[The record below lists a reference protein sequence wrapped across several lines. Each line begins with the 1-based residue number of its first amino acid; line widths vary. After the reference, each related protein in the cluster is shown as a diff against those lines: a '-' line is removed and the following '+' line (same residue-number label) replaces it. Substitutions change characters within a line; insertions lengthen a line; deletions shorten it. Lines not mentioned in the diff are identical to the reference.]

1 MGVGLPLVM
10 SQLAGVFEQLKRD
23 LLAPGG
29 PSITTMRNYSF
40 AMLVYG
46 PEQEFEMRRKVRQL
60 SDELRAQSWAV
71 LEISLQ
77 RLLLQRLRGL
87 EEGVLESWIE
97 TEKRQS
103 RRNPERAWLRVK
115 EQLANL
121 LEGEEGLAQD
131 VVRLVD
137 DFCRQYPE
145 AARSSLIWVKRLGAL
160 YPFYRCSSLLR
171 HLDGKTGQVP
181 VILLYPGERKD
192 KTALSFM
199 GEMPADRDYRPRIY
213 SAEMF

>member
-1 MGVGLPLVM
+1 M
-10 SQLAGVFEQLKRD
+10 SNLSSVFDELKRD
-23 LLAPGG
+23 LTNPKG

-40 AMLVYG
+40 AILVYG
-46 PEQEFEMRRKVRQL
+46 PEQEFDMRKKVRQL
-60 SDELRAQSWAV
+60 SDHLRSEQWAV
-71 LEISLQ
+71 LEISLH
-77 RLLLQRLRGL
+77 RLFLQRLRSL

-103 RRNPERAWLRVK
+103 RRNPEKALLRVK

-121 LEGEEGLAQD
+121 LEGENGLAQD
-131 VVRLVD
+131 VVQLIQE
-137 DFCRQYPE
+137 FSETYPE
-145 AARSSLIWVKRLGAL
+145 ASDRTVIWIKRLGAL
-160 YPFYRCSSLLR
+160 YPYYRCSSLLK
-171 HLDGKTGQVP
+171 HLDGKTGHVP

-213 SAEMF
+213 SAEMFS

>member
-1 MGVGLPLVM
+1 M
-10 SQLAGVFEQLKRD
+10 SNLTSVFEVLKRD
-23 LLAPGG
+23 LINPSG

-40 AMLVYG
+40 AMLVYR
-46 PEQEFEMRRKVRQL
+46 PEQEFEMRKKVRQL
-60 SDELRAQSWAV
+60 SDQLRSEQWAV
-71 LEISLQ
+71 LDISLH
-77 RLLLQRLRGL
+77 RLFLKRLRSL

-103 RRNPERAWLRVK
+103 KRNPERALLRIK

-121 LEGEEGLAQD
+121 LEGEEGLARD
-131 VVRLVD
+131 VVELVNE
-137 DFCRQYPE
+137 FCNQYPE
-145 AARSSLIWVKRLGAL
+145 AVDRTVIWIKRLGAL
-160 YPFYRCSSLLR
+160 YPYYRCSSLLK
-171 HLDGKTGQVP
+171 HLDGKTGHVP

-213 SAEMF
+213 SAEMFH

>member
-1 MGVGLPLVM
+1 M
-10 SQLAGVFEQLKRD
+10 SNLSSVFDELKRD
-23 LLAPGG
+23 LTNPNG

-40 AMLVYG
+40 AILVYG
-46 PEQEFEMRRKVRQL
+46 PEQEFDMRKKVRQL
-60 SDELRAQSWAV
+60 SDHLRSEQWAV
-71 LEISLQ
+71 LEISLH
-77 RLLLQRLRGL
+77 RLFLQRLRSL

-103 RRNPERAWLRVK
+103 RRNPEKALLRVK

-121 LEGEEGLAQD
+121 LEGENGLAQD
-131 VVRLVD
+131 VVQLIQE
-137 DFCRQYPE
+137 FSETYPE
-145 AARSSLIWVKRLGAL
+145 ASDRTVIWIKRLGAL
-160 YPFYRCSSLLR
+160 YPYYRCSSLLK
-171 HLDGKTGQVP
+171 HLDGKTGHVP

-213 SAEMF
+213 SAEMFS

>member
-1 MGVGLPLVM
+1 M
-10 SQLAGVFEQLKRD
+10 SNLSSVFEELKRD
-23 LLAPGG
+23 LTNPNG

-40 AMLVYG
+40 AILVYR
-46 PEQEFEMRRKVRQL
+46 PEQEFEMRKKVRQL
-60 SDELRAQSWAV
+60 SDHLRSEQWAV
-71 LEISLQ
+71 LEISLH
-77 RLLLQRLRGL
+77 RLLLQRLRSL

-103 RRNPERAWLRVK
+103 KRNPEKALLRVK

-121 LEGEEGLAQD
+121 LEGEEGLARD
-131 VVRLVD
+131 VVQLVNE
-137 DFCRQYPE
+137 FCEKYPE
-145 AARSSLIWVKRLGAL
+145 AVDRTVIWIKRLGAL
-160 YPFYRCSSLLR
+160 YPYYRCSSLLK
-171 HLDGKTGQVP
+171 HLDGKTGNVP

-213 SAEMF
+213 SAEMFH

>member
-1 MGVGLPLVM
+1 M
-10 SQLAGVFEQLKRD
+10 SQLASVFDQLKRD
-23 LLAPGG
+23 LTAAGG

-40 AMLVYG
+40 AMVVYR
-46 PEQEFEMRRKVRQL
+46 PEQEFEMRRKVRQI
-60 SDELRAQSWAV
+60 SDELRAQDWAV

-77 RLLLQRLRGL
+77 RLLMQRLKSL
-87 EEGVLESWIE
+87 EESVLQSWID

-121 LEGEEGLAQD
+121 LEGEQGLAQD

-137 DFCRQYPE
+137 QFCQQYPE
-145 AARSSLIWVKRLGAL
+145 AARRSLIWVKRLGAL
-160 YPFYRCSSLLR
+160 YPFYRCSSLLK

-192 KTALSFM
+192 KTALSFI
-199 GEMPADRDYRPRIY
+199 GELPADRDYRPRIY